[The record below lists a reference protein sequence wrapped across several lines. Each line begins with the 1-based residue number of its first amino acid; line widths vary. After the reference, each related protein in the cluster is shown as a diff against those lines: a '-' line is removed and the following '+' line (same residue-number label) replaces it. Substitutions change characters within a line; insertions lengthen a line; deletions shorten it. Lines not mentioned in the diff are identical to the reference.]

1 MRNYSFRRLTEADL
15 PLMRRWLM
23 TAHVRTWWPDADK
36 QIALMEQDMNNPEL
50 DMWVVALI
58 DRPFAYL
65 HDHDKNSFGM
75 PQYTDLP
82 QGTRVMSTFVGDA
95 DFQGQGHSVGFIEA
109 HVRNLRRRFPMV
121 AVGPN
126 TTDTRGISVYRQ
138 AGFMNR
144 RLASTRDGRLV
155 QVMTHN

>member
-1 MRNYSFRRLTEADL
+1 MRNYTFRRLTEADL
-15 PLMRRWLM
+15 PTMHRWLT
-23 TAHVRTWWPDADK
+23 TAHVREWWPDAEK
-36 QIALMEQDMNNPEL
+36 QVALMQQDMNNPEIN
-50 DMWVVALI
+50 MWVVSLI
-58 DRPFAYL
+58 DHAFAYL

-82 QGTRVMSTFVGDA
+82 QGSRVMSTFVGDVN
-95 DFQGQGHSVGFIEA
+95 FLGQGHSVGFIDA
-109 HVRNLRRRFPMV
+109 HVRALRRRYPLV

-126 TTDTRGISVYRQ
+126 TTDTRGIGIFRQ